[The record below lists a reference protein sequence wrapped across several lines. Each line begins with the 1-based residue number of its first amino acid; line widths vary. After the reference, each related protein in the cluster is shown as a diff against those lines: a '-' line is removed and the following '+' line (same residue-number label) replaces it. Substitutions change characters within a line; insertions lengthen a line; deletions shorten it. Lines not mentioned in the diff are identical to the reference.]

1 MITEMHDPADGRKPR
16 TYAGRAHKDHLNLV
30 RKKKNTA
37 KTIRKAIGKQLR
49 YLRRDLAI
57 IDTMLSHKKHYPENG
72 RFGWKPSAVFMNS
85 KNTCTTIIPIR
96 LKIGLSVCLNR
107 I

>member
-1 MITEMHDPADGRKPR
+1 MIFDATSAPSYILYPQDIALLNEARENAEAMIAEMYDSSDGRKPR

-49 YLRRDLAI
+49 YLR
-57 IDTMLSHKKHYPENG
+57 
-72 RFGWKPSAVFMNS
+72 
-85 KNTCTTIIPIR
+85 
-96 LKIGLSVCLNR
+96 
-107 I
+107 